1 MDSILNST
9 VGIRPEGLPLKT
21 VETNPVARAGSDFS
35 KMIKSSISQ
44 AVKAE
49 SASEKAIESLQG
61 GQSKNLHEVMISVE
75 KADLSLKM
83 LVQFRNKALQ
93 AYEEVMRMQ
102 I

>member
-1 MDSILNST
+1 MNPILNST
-9 VGIRPEGLPLKT
+9 AGLNPLALKT
-21 VETNPVARAGSDFS
+21 VETNPVARAGSEFS
-35 KMIKSSISQ
+35 QMIKSSINQ

-49 SASEKAIESLQG
+49 SASEKAIEGLQSG
-61 GQSKNLHEVMISVE
+61 EAKNLHEVMISVE

>member
-1 MDSILNST
+1 MNPIANNPIGGSPLALKPVDS
-9 VGIRPEGLPLKT
+9 
-21 VETNPVARAGSDFS
+21 NPVAIAGSDFGS
-35 KMIKSSISQ
+35 IIKSTINQ
-44 AVKAE
+44 AAKMEAQ
-49 SASEKAIESLQG
+49 SEQAIQGLQS

-75 KADLSLKM
+75 KADISLKM